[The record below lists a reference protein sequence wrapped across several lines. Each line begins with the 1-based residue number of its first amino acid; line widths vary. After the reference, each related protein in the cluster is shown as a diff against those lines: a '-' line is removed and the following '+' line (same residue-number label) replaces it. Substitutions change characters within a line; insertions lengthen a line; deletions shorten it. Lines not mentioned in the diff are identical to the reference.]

1 MWCTANARVSR
12 EEFLPISRGLAGSS
26 GGEELARDWTGWL
39 SCSRAS
45 DRFTARGSG
54 NRPLEVRALEPT
66 AAPREERRPSLSKL
80 RVLMT
85 ARRLM
90 DIIVT
95 ASHTSWAWGG
105 NVMGDVAGGAGSTR
119 RDFVRAGGMLAA
131 GLSVT
136 PLLGACASRGGSRID
151 FNVEEATIVDFQVAM
166 HAGRLDSESLVRI
179 YLRRIQVIDRSGPM
193 LRSVQEINPDAIPI
207 ARALDGE
214 RRARGPRGLL
224 HGIPVLLKDNIA
236 TADKMETTAGAL
248 ALLGARP
255 REDSTIAQ
263 RLRQAGAVILGKAS
277 MSEWAYF
284 KSTPGSSGWSARSG
298 QARNPYALNRTPC
311 GSSSGS
317 AIAVAANLVA
327 VALGTETDGSI
338 ICPSGVNGVV
348 GIKPTVG
355 LTSRAGVIPISAT
368 QDTVGSF
375 GRTVA
380 DAAAVLG
387 ALVGVD
393 PRDAATQASAGQSRP
408 DYTQFLDPNG
418 LRGARIGVP
427 RDAYFGYS
435 PKADAVANQ
444 AIDVLRDR
452 GAVVIDP
459 VKIPNFDRAALT
471 AADIIEFN
479 KRSAGDNLPFFGQE
493 LLVRAQAKGGLGEAE
508 YLEALE
514 KCRRLAGREG
524 FDVVMGEHQLDA
536 LVAPTTTPAWPVDL
550 VNGDQFR
557 GSSAKSAALVGYPL
571 VSVPAGSTMGLPVGI
586 TFMGRAWSEPT
597 LVKLAYAFEQAT
609 KARRPPQYLATS

>member
-1 MWCTANARVSR
+1 MS
-12 EEFLPISRGLAGSS
+12 E
-26 GGEELARDWTGWL
+26 
-39 SCSRAS
+39 
-45 DRFTARGSG
+45 
-54 NRPLEVRALEPT
+54 
-66 AAPREERRPSLSKL
+66 
-80 RVLMT
+80 
-85 ARRLM
+85 
-90 DIIVT
+90 
-95 ASHTSWAWGG
+95 
-105 NVMGDVAGGAGSTR
+105 VAGGAASTR
-119 RDFVRAGGMLAA
+119 REFLKTGGVLAA
-131 GLSVT
+131 GMSVA
-136 PLLGACASRGGSRID
+136 PLLGACATVGALAPIT
-151 FNVEEATIVDFQVAM
+151 NVEEMGIAEIQAAM
-166 HAGRLDSESLVRI
+166 KAGRLSTESLVQM
-179 YLRRIQVIDRSGPM
+179 YLARIQAIDRNGPT

-207 ARALDGE
+207 ARALDEE
-214 RRARGPRGLL
+214 RKAGRSRGPL

-248 ALLGARP
+248 ALVGARP

-317 AIAVAANLVA
+317 AIAVAASLVT
-327 VALGTETDGSI
+327 VSIGTETDGSI
-338 ICPSGVNGVV
+338 ICPAGVNGVV

-355 LTSRAGVIPISAT
+355 LTSRAGVIPISVT
-368 QDTVGSF
+368 QDTIGPF

-393 PRDAATQASAGQSRP
+393 QRDPATQASFGKAQT
-408 DYTQFLDPNG
+408 DYAKYLELNG
-418 LRGARIGVP
+418 LRGARLGVP
-427 RDAYFGYS
+427 REGYFGYS
-435 PKADAVANQ
+435 PKADAIVNQ
-444 AIDVLRDR
+444 AIETLRQG
-452 GAVVIDP
+452 GATIVDP

-471 AADIIEFN
+471 SAELVVLLYEFKAGVNAYLAGVAPGALVRTLDDVIEFN
-479 KRSAGDNLPFFGQE
+479 KRNTRENMPYFGQE
-493 LLVRAQAKGGLGEAE
+493 LLVRAQAKGDLTEAE

-514 KCRRLAGREG
+514 KCRRLAGKEG
-524 FDVVMGEHQLDA
+524 MDAIMDELSLDA
-536 LVAPTTTPAWPVDL
+536 LIAPTTTPAWPVDL

-571 VSVPAGSTMGLPVGI
+571 VSVPAGFAQGLPVGI

-597 LVKLAYAFEQAT
+597 LIKLAYAFEQAS
-609 KARRPPQYLATS
+609 KARRPPQYNESTP